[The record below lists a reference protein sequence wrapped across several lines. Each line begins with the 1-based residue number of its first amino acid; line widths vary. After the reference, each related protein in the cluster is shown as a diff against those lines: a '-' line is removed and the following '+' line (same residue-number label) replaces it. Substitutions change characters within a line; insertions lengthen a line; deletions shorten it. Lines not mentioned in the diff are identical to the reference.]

1 MELQSR
7 LEKYAELIVYK
18 GCALKPGQE
27 LYISAPLQTV
37 EFTRIVVRK
46 AYEAGAKLVT
56 IAWGDDVC
64 GRMAYDYA
72 PMEVFENVPAWSA
85 ERNNSMAR
93 NGAAIL
99 TILSDDPE
107 VMKGVDQK
115 KIIARTVASHAA
127 CKEFYDALDF
137 GKCVWCIVGA
147 STPQWAS
154 KVFPELEM
162 DDAVEKLWTAILD
175 TTRVDDDPLAAW
187 DAHKQAFAQRKKWL
201 NDQHFDA
208 LHYTSNNGTDFTV
221 GLLEKGHWEGG
232 GQETADGTYFF
243 PNIPTEEIFTTP
255 DRLRADGIVYSALPL
270 IHNGSPV
277 KDFWVRFED
286 GKAVECDARVG
297 KDVLQGIIDTDDNS
311 CRLGECALIPF
322 DSPIRNTGILFL
334 ETLYDENASCHL
346 ALGKGFPDC
355 YDGGYEMNSEQ
366 LLQAGI
372 NDSATHVDFMIGT
385 KDMNIDG
392 IKADGTQVA
401 IFKDGNWAF

>member
-7 LEKYAELIVYK
+7 LEKYAELIVHK
-18 GCALKPGQE
+18 GCALKPDQE

-37 EFTRIVVRK
+37 EFTRIVARK

-154 KVFPELEM
+154 KVFPELGE
-162 DDAVEKLWTAILD
+162 DEAVEKLWTAILD
-175 TTRVDDDPLAAW
+175 TARVDEDPLAAW

-243 PNIPTEEIFTTP
+243 PNIPTEEIFTSP

-277 KDFWVRFED
+277 KDFWIRFED